1 VVVVVVAADFCYLL
15 YSTSNSNLRP
25 STGVLRGVNDPLC
38 KSLVLGLTPHG
49 MQGVAAGAFVL
60 TSSLGRA
67 LGPSVVALSEV
78 CVFRTNS
85 AAAGLNT
92 NTLFLFLTFMPCS
105 SSAVF

>member
-1 VVVVVVAADFCYLL
+1 
-15 YSTSNSNLRP
+15 
-25 STGVLRGVNDPLC
+25 VLRGVNDPLC

-78 CVFRTNS
+78 CVFSHELGRCW
-85 AAAGLNT
+85 AEHQHP
-92 NTLFLFLTFMPCS
+92 LFVSNLHALFFIRRFFLK
-105 SSAVF
+105 